1 MVCNECGSEDTL
13 DAIIGGEKGIK
24 CNECGFYNVLTS
36 DKGDLKNTFMEKVIN
51 VLNKEVDKD
60 E

>member
-13 DAIIGGEKGIK
+13 DAIIGGERAIN
-24 CNECGFYNVLTS
+24 CIECGFYSILTS
-36 DKGDLKNTFMEKVIN
+36 DKGDFKNTFMEKVIN